1 LTCTK
6 AHQTLVLIL
15 EIFDS
20 KREEMQISQPSKP
33 KSKRVPKLSTELLA
47 HYRAVSSQTLTV
59 VGIETSGLSSERDRM
74 IEISVLVGDLESGVQ
89 HQQSHLINPELEISY
104 DTIRFT
110 GITQPNLDYS
120 PTAAQILPDYLPLL
134 KNGVITSHNLAIDYK
149 FLQAEYKRL
158 GIDFARSEHDQLCT
172 VQLSRLLLP
181 DLHSRRLPALV
192 RYFGFATDF
201 GNNFGTKSYH
211 RAAADTHTCWLL
223 AQRLLKE
230 IRQEPD
236 QQLLSR
242 IQRQWLN
249 LNQVAEILDCSEA
262 EAQTELVKAG
272 LRSRPVGRTGELLY
286 QRGGVESVAGCQ
298 SSVNRFH

>member
-1 LTCTK
+1 
-6 AHQTLVLIL
+6 
-15 EIFDS
+15 
-20 KREEMQISQPSKP
+20 MQISQPSKP

-47 HYRAVSSQTLTV
+47 HYRAASSQTLTV

-74 IEISVLVGDLESGVQ
+74 IEISVLVGDLGSGIQ
-89 HQQSHLINPELEISY
+89 QQQSHLINPELEISY

-110 GITQPNLDYS
+110 GITQPNLDYA
-120 PTAAQILPDYLPLL
+120 PTAATVLPDYLPLL
-134 KNGVITSHNLAIDYK
+134 RNGVITAHNLAIKYK

-158 GIDFARSEHDQLCT
+158 GIDFTRSDSDQLCT

-192 RYFGFATDF
+192 RHFGFVTDF
-201 GNNFGTKSYH
+201 GNFGVKSYH
-211 RAAADTHTCWLL
+211 RAATDTHTCWLL

-230 IRQEPD
+230 IQQAPD

-286 QRGGVESVAGCQ
+286 QRGGVESVVGCQ
-298 SSVNRFH
+298 LSVNRFH